1 MWEIIMNKL
10 FLIPILLLSLI
21 STPCFS
27 EGGYKEGWAAYIRGD
42 YPTAMKLYRKGA
54 EEGEQKA
61 QYNLGVMYENGVGI
75 SEPNK
80 EEAVKWF
87 RKAVEK
93 GDVQVRADASHAL
106 RWLYKKGLTSKDYSI
121 KKGSIL
127 GSKNSLKLTPMSSS
141 QLTPIQIFNYFP
153 LCKIRSSLG
162 PSCKS
167 YSPEE
172 SNKFSPSTPGDFVA
186 TIKRNKLEIHEDDWY
201 YSFSLE
207 REGDGKYSLRF
218 TDDALTASYLVSN
231 TFYLIWEE
239 KIHNWT
245 IVGERLNY
253 IQGSDDEKEAEGK
266 YESFDE
272 PIPFLSSK

>member
-1 MWEIIMNKL
+1 MKKL
-10 FLIPILLLSLI
+10 FLLPILLLSLI

-27 EGGYKEGWAAYIRGD
+27 EGGYKEGWAAYNKGD
-42 YPTAMKLYRKGA
+42 YATAMKLYRKGA

-61 QYNLGVMYENGVGI
+61 QYYLGLMYLNGVGI

-93 GDVQVRADASHAL
+93 GDVQVRADASHWL
-106 RWLYKKGLTSKDYSI
+106 RRSYEEGLTSKDYSI

-127 GSKNSLKLTPMSSS
+127 GSKNSLKLTPMSSA

-153 LCKIRSSLG
+153 LCKIRSSYG
-162 PSCKS
+162 PSCNS

-207 REGDGKYSLRF
+207 REGDGKYSLHF
-218 TDDALTASYLVSN
+218 TDDALTTSYLASN

-253 IQGSDDEKEAEGK
+253 IDGSYQEEVGK
-266 YESFDE
+266 YKSFDE

>member
-1 MWEIIMNKL
+1 MKKL
-10 FLIPILLLSLI
+10 FLLPILLLSLI
-21 STPCFS
+21 STSSFS
-27 EGGYKEGWAAYIRGD
+27 EGGYKEGWAAYNKGA
-42 YPTAMKLYRKGA
+42 YATAMKLYRKGA

-61 QYNLGVMYENGVGI
+61 QYYLGLMYLNGEGI

-93 GDVQVRADASHAL
+93 GDVQVRADASHSL
-106 RWLYKKGLTSKDYSI
+106 RRLYKEGLTSKDYSI

-153 LCKIRSSLG
+153 LCKIRSSFG
-162 PSCKS
+162 PSCNS

-172 SNKFSPSTPGDFVA
+172 SNKFSLSTPWVFVA
-186 TIKRNKLEIHEDDWY
+186 TTIKRNVLEVHDDTRDWY

-207 REGDGKYSLRF
+207 REGDGKYSLQF
-218 TDDALTASYLVSN
+218 TDDALTATYLVGQ

-253 IQGSDDEKEAEGK
+253 IDGSYQEEVGK
-266 YESFDE
+266 YKSFDE